1 MTVRTIGRSLLK
13 YWYVVLGGAVLFA
26 VMAGAIS
33 ATESTTYA
41 AQSFVY
47 APSAI
52 LAPNT
57 NPVVLDR
64 QLSNTLEFL
73 NAEEIPTRVL
83 SDGNVDMEP
92 AEAGSHVS
100 LSQAP
105 GLDIVIVSAT
115 ASTSEEA
122 VALAE
127 SAAGFYASLLND
139 QRSEQL
145 DRLDNVLTSSET
157 SVSLTG
163 LDALSI
169 AAIEET
175 ARVIGPT
182 SVSGGASNTTQSAVF
197 GGMVG
202 LLFGALV
209 ALALGYV
216 KVPADS
222 TREIEELTSL
232 PTLGRVDY
240 SATTPRESG
249 TPDARLELIAATLFD
264 RLAPTGSSAVAL
276 VPAREGT
283 NVEQIAQDLAR
294 GLAAQG
300 KEIAVVDASDL
311 NSSDGLAQLADAG
324 SDLASVAEQITV
336 GTGALFMLAA
346 GRTNVPFASWLGT
359 PEAVAALSR
368 LRQTCPLTIL
378 VAAPVS
384 KDASGLLLASQ
395 IGSAVLLVPETM
407 SRTQASK
414 TADEISRM
422 ALSYTEVL
430 VISGS

>member
-1 MTVRTIGRSLLK
+1 M
-13 YWYVVLGGAVLFA
+13 LGGAVLFA

-33 ATESTTYA
+33 ATESTTYS

-145 DRLDNVLTSSET
+145 DRPQRTH
-157 SVSLTG
+157 
-163 LDALSI
+163 
-169 AAIEET
+169 
-175 ARVIGPT
+175 
-182 SVSGGASNTTQSAVF
+182 
-197 GGMVG
+197 
-202 LLFGALV
+202 
-209 ALALGYV
+209 
-216 KVPADS
+216 
-222 TREIEELTSL
+222 
-232 PTLGRVDY
+232 
-240 SATTPRESG
+240 
-249 TPDARLELIAATLFD
+249 
-264 RLAPTGSSAVAL
+264 
-276 VPAREGT
+276 
-283 NVEQIAQDLAR
+283 
-294 GLAAQG
+294 
-300 KEIAVVDASDL
+300 VV
-311 NSSDGLAQLADAG
+311 
-324 SDLASVAEQITV
+324 
-336 GTGALFMLAA
+336 
-346 GRTNVPFASWLGT
+346 
-359 PEAVAALSR
+359 
-368 LRQTCPLTIL
+368 
-378 VAAPVS
+378 
-384 KDASGLLLASQ
+384 
-395 IGSAVLLVPETM
+395 
-407 SRTQASK
+407 
-414 TADEISRM
+414 
-422 ALSYTEVL
+422 
-430 VISGS
+430 

>member
-1 MTVRTIGRSLLK
+1 M
-13 YWYVVLGGAVLFA
+13 
-26 VMAGAIS
+26 
-33 ATESTTYA
+33 
-41 AQSFVY
+41 
-47 APSAI
+47 
-52 LAPNT
+52 
-57 NPVVLDR
+57 
-64 QLSNTLEFL
+64 
-73 NAEEIPTRVL
+73 
-83 SDGNVDMEP
+83 
-92 AEAGSHVS
+92 
-100 LSQAP
+100 
-105 GLDIVIVSAT
+105 
-115 ASTSEEA
+115 
-122 VALAE
+122 
-127 SAAGFYASLLND
+127 
-139 QRSEQL
+139 
-145 DRLDNVLTSSET
+145 
-157 SVSLTG
+157 
-163 LDALSI
+163 
-169 AAIEET
+169 
-175 ARVIGPT
+175 
-182 SVSGGASNTTQSAVF
+182 SGGVSNTTQSAVF

-202 LLFGALV
+202 LLFGVLMALG
-209 ALALGYV
+209 LGYV

-276 VPAREGT
+276 VPAQEGT

-300 KEIAVVDASDL
+300 KEIAVVDAADL

-395 IGSAVLLVPETM
+395 IGSAVRASTRDDVEDASVQDSRRDLPDGPQLHRGARHLGLVGRPAEE
-407 SRTQASK
+407 SRALWAQA
-414 TADEISRM
+414 
-422 ALSYTEVL
+422 
-430 VISGS
+430 